1 MDAKLILSVIA
12 AGIMS
17 FVGVVVET
25 SMNIAFPALMKEFS
39 VGTGTVQWITTG
51 YLLVLAVVIPSSSF
65 LKTRFKTKPLFLFA
79 IITFMIGTLLGILAP
94 SFWVLLLGRLI
105 QGIGTGIA
113 LPLMFNIVLEQA
125 PFEKMGFM
133 MGVATMVP
141 AMAPAVGPSYGG
153 MIISNFGWRMIFIT
167 LFPLLA
173 VALVVGVF
181 SIRQVSEPKKIS
193 YDILG
198 NGLLAACF
206 VCFILGLNQLSV
218 HLVPA
223 ILLLL
228 AAVCFGFLY
237 TRHAAKA
244 ERPLIRID
252 IFRTMKFDFSLL
264 CMILIQMITL
274 GIGFIIPNY
283 AQLTRGESA
292 FAAGMIMLPG
302 CLIGALIIPF
312 SGRLYDKKGAPLP
325 IRTGTLCVL
334 ASMLLMAALFRSV
347 SITVMAAIYCIYT
360 IGQSLTSGNVMTN
373 GISSLP
379 EKLSGDG
386 NAAFNTL
393 QQLSG
398 AVGTAIAS
406 TIMAA
411 SQASGEIGPAT
422 ETGAFHGFLAF
433 CLAAVCFV
441 LCGLMATRSK
451 EK

>member
-25 SMNIAFPALMKEFS
+25 SMNIAFPTLMKEFS

-94 SFWVLLLGRLI
+94 SFWVLLVGRLI

-133 MGVATMVP
+133 MGVATMVT

-206 VCFILGLNQLSV
+206 VCFILGLNQLSG

-223 ILLLL
+223 ILLLM
-228 AAVCFGFLY
+228 AAVCFGYLY
-237 TRHAAKA
+237 VRHAGKTD
-244 ERPLIRID
+244 RPLIRID

-283 AQLTRGESA
+283 AQLSRGESA

-312 SGRLYDKKGAPLP
+312 SGKLYDKKGAALP
-325 IRTGTLCVL
+325 IRSGTCCVL
-334 ASMLLMAALFRSV
+334 VAMVLLAALFRSV
-347 SITVMAAIYCIYT
+347 SITIMAAIYCIYT

-373 GISSLP
+373 GLSALP
-379 EKLSGDG
+379 QELNPDG

-411 SQASGEIGPAT
+411 AQSKGELAVTT
-422 ETGAFHGFLAF
+422 EAGAMYGFWAF
-433 CLAAVCFV
+433 AVAAGLFV
-441 LCGLMATRSK
+441 ICGLLATRK
-451 EK
+451 E